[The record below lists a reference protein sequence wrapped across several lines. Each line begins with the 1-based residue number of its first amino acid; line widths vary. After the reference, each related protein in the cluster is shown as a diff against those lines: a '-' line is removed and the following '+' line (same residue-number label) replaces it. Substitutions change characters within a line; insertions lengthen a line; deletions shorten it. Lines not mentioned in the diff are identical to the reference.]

1 MTDSI
6 YNERVCP
13 ICKEVIWKWDKEC
26 QKCNPKKKVKKKKM
40 ECCRCGKK
48 FKVAIRL
55 SPDLWEKIKHIRSIP
70 KGSLLCPSCI
80 MTLIESISG
89 YERYF
94 LTQKGD

>member
-40 ECCRCGKK
+40 ECRRCGKK
-48 FKVAIRL
+48 FKVAI
-55 SPDLWEKIKHIRSIP
+55 K
-70 KGSLLCPSCI
+70 
-80 MTLIESISG
+80 
-89 YERYF
+89 
-94 LTQKGD
+94 